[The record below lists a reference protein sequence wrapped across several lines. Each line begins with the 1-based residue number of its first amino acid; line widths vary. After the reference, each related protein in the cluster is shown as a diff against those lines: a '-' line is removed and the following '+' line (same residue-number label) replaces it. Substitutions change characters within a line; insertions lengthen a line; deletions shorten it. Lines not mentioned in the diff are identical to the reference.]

1 MPVAPVRER
10 GGSTPA
16 LNPPRDPATMRQGDG
31 TSSALVH
38 PGPVR
43 LRDTLDTRI
52 TCSVEWVSAL
62 CREIQGDPSGAPSQ
76 TAKNAEQ
83 RTIARGDGDSTH
95 SRGEGIMSCP
105 KGPSSLATQ
114 LCLPVETKTVPSS
127 ACCPGCSCISSSRAE
142 SCPLNHARS
151 TRDGTVT
158 RAFTESVNRRMWGPI
173 IDSKRNANAVLGP
186 PDLPHTHSLNPKDTT
201 VVRTIYT
208 RPPSPL
214 PALAL

>member
-1 MPVAPVRER
+1 MAPHLPS
-10 GGSTPA
+10 STLA
-16 LNPPRDPATMRQGDG
+16 RFGWETHWIH
-31 TSSALVH
+31 V
-38 PGPVR
+38 
-43 LRDTLDTRI
+43 LRAPWSGYQLL
-52 TCSVEWVSAL
+52 S
-62 CREIQGDPSGAPSQ
+62 REIQGVPSGAPSQ
-76 TAKNAEQ
+76 MAKNAEQ

-95 SRGEGIMSCP
+95 PKGEGMMSCP

-186 PDLPHTHSLNPKDTT
+186 PDLPHSQHTH
-201 VVRTIYT
+201 VH
-208 RPPSPL
+208 
-214 PALAL
+214 